1 MPRGMDFP
9 GSFRSPD
16 IPTPARIPV
25 TAGKN
30 TAKTGQKPSAGGTDA
45 ASGVAS
51 ADGAPPQKSETSDAT
66 IAALEAKKTEPREII
81 TADESAYFIS
91 YIDGYESELTV
102 DTMASLTPQQLAEIN
117 DDGALTT
124 DHKGVIGKLVDG
136 YAWYIVG
143 IFDNTTLRL
152 SEGDRVDIRPDSAS
166 DTMRAEVISLAS
178 AGNIGETQII
188 MRCETM
194 TYDTVQHRTE
204 RVEIVRKTV
213 EGIKIPRSA
222 IRFMDIEETVVN
234 EDGSQYQTTN
244 RYMGVWV
251 LVGENAAFK
260 KLNIVYETEDF
271 YLSELNAGAD

>member
-1 MPRGMDFP
+1 M
-9 GSFRSPD
+9 
-16 IPTPARIPV
+16 
-25 TAGKN
+25 
-30 TAKTGQKPSAGGTDA
+30 
-45 ASGVAS
+45 
-51 ADGAPPQKSETSDAT
+51 
-66 IAALEAKKTEPREII
+66 
-81 TADESAYFIS
+81 
-91 YIDGYESELTV
+91 
-102 DTMASLTPQQLAEIN
+102 
-117 DDGALTT
+117 
-124 DHKGVIGKLVDG
+124 
-136 YAWYIVG
+136 
-143 IFDNTTLRL
+143 
-152 SEGDRVDIRPDSAS
+152 DIRPDSAS

-271 YLSELNAGAD
+271 YLSELNAGADYIALYDDIIVDGVMADGN